1 MPAPPTNT
9 ARRPA
14 LYAGRFAP
22 EVNGAG
28 IPDGWAVLDDWQ
40 VLPASLAAVEGA
52 SDLVVLDP
60 LSFPFESLTGAL
72 RDVPLIVVLPEGA
85 DADFLA
91 AVFGAPVFG
100 RLNFFDRLAT
110 ADVAVWEDLRRRYR
124 LAQGQL
130 VRLGG
135 AGPAEAAEEI
145 AALLLAEAAE
155 VGTGPSVEGTP
166 PGAGRNVRRAAG
178 GAYAEKAAHRAQ
190 RAVLGPQFA
199 AAHGGRAED
208 VPFRVLEVG
217 SEDGRRVS
225 GFDPAGAEY
234 HGLDGDEEAVLAAR
248 AEWPEARF
256 GHLGPDLL
264 FPHEDETFD
273 LVFAVGLLGR
283 HPDAGKRRLF
293 SEMWRVARPGGRLL
307 FLDDFVATGGG
318 DKRFGGRPGHVISV
332 HAFVELLLVATD
344 WQVVME
350 HVESLR
356 YPDEVM
362 TRGGLIAVSRLGV
375 PKRW

>member
-1 MPAPPTNT
+1 MPTATPPTN
-9 ARRPA
+9 AAGRPV

-22 EVNGAG
+22 GVKEAG
-28 IPDGWAVLDDWQ
+28 TPESWTVLDDWE

-60 LSFPFESLTGAL
+60 LSFPFENLTGAL

-91 AVFGAPVFG
+91 AVFGGPLFG
-100 RLNFFDRLAT
+100 RLDFFDRVAT
-110 ADVAVWEDLRRRYR
+110 ADMAVWEDLRRRYR
-124 LAQGQL
+124 LAGGQL

-135 AGPAEAAEEI
+135 GGPHEAAGEV
-145 AALLLAEAAE
+145 ASLLLAEAEDEADPSAD
-155 VGTGPSVEGTP
+155 GTASGVRS
-166 PGAGRNVRRAAG
+166 GARPAAR
-178 GAYAEKAAHRAQ
+178 GAYREKAVHRAQ
-190 RAVLGPQFA
+190 RAALEPQFA

-217 SEDGRRVS
+217 SGDGRLA
-225 GFDPAGAEY
+225 GLFDPAIAEY
-234 HGLDGDEEAVLAAR
+234 HGLDGDEGAVLAAR

-256 GHLGPDLL
+256 GHLGPDGL
-264 FPHEDETFD
+264 FPHKDETFD
-273 LVFAVGLLGR
+273 LVFSVGLLGR
-283 HPDAGKRRLF
+283 YPEPEKRRLF
-293 SEMWRVARPGGRLL
+293 SEMWRVARPGGRMI
-307 FLDDFVATGGG
+307 FLEDFVVTEQGA
-318 DKRFGGRPGHVISV
+318 KSGRRPEHVLSV
-332 HAFVELLLVATD
+332 HRFVELLLVATD

-356 YPDEVM
+356 YPDEVL
-362 TRGGLIAVSRLGV
+362 TRGGIISVSRLGV